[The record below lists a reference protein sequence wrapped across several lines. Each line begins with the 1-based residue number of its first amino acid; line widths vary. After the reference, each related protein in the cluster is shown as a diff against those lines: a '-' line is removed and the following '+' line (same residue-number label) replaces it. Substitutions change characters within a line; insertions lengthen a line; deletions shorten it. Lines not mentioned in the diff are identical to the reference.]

1 MKLSKLNLNNNNVGD
16 EGLKLISEGIRLNET
31 LRVITIADAG
41 ITKMSIPYFAK
52 SLSNK
57 RFLTKVLLDYNKI
70 GPEGAKTLSE
80 GLKENETLTNLHLS
94 HCEILEEGAVS
105 LASSLI
111 NKKNLLVLDLNGNKI
126 MPGGCHAI
134 CKAI

>member
-1 MKLSKLNLNNNNVGD
+1 MIGDVG
-16 EGLKLISEGIRLNET
+16 LQVVSEGIQYNET

-41 ITKMSIPYFAK
+41 LTKASIPNFAR
-52 SLSNK
+52 SLVNK
-57 RFLTKVLLDYNKI
+57 RFLTKILLDMNKI
-70 GPEGAKTLSE
+70 GPEGAKTLAE

-105 LASSLI
+105 LASALV

-126 MPGGCHAI
+126 MTGGCIAI